1 MGPHRSYERI
11 LKMATRFSSTLVSD
25 ITTDARFRANAQ
37 FVEDTLVTTGG
48 WLLSTETGDTAPG
61 SLAHP
66 TAINTKKGFR
76 VYKTNDGLT
85 QVYMRIDY
93 GSTAAA
99 SGNGF
104 GMWITLG
111 TGSDGAG
118 TLSGVFFN
126 GGGSTQATVGAS
138 NTTGTTG
145 AVNSYG
151 SADTGRVHLGMFVS
165 TTAANIVVFSL
176 ERTKDSTGADTSDGI
191 LISARI
197 TGSTSIWASV
207 AVSGCIECS
216 VCALVAGGTQP
227 TSEYGLSFI
236 LTRNNP
242 SETFGNPVGVGL
254 IQHFKGASVQPGV
267 GLCAVNSSD
276 VSAEGSFTQTIY
288 GATRTYQHINS
299 LSAAVPTSATVATAR
314 SSSRVCIR
322 YD

>member
-1 MGPHRSYERI
+1 
-11 LKMATRFSSTLVSD
+11 MATRFSSTLVSD

-66 TAINTKKGFR
+66 TTTNVKKGFR

-93 GSTAAA
+93 GSTNAT

-126 GGGSTQATVGAS
+126 GGGSTGPTIGSATNAS
-138 NTTGTTG
+138 TGTTG

-151 SADTGRVHLGMFVS
+151 SADTGRVSLGMFIS
-165 TTAANIVVFSL
+165 TTAANIEMFSL
-176 ERTKDSTGADTSDGI
+176 ERSKDATGADTSDGI
-191 LISARI
+191 LMSA
-197 TGSTSIWASV
+197 TGGAASSIWPTDTANAAEASQY
-207 AVSGCIECS
+207 AVI
-216 VCALVAGGTQP
+216 AGGTQP
-227 TSEYGLSFI
+227 TWELGLSFI

-254 IQHFKGASVQPGV
+254 IQHFRGASVQPGIGACV
-267 GLCAVNSSD
+267 VNSSD

-288 GATRTYQHINS
+288 GATRTYQHLNS
-299 LSAAVPTSATVATAR
+299 LQAAIATSATLAAAR
-314 SSSRVCIR
+314 TSVRMCIR

>member
-1 MGPHRSYERI
+1 
-11 LKMATRFSSTLVSD
+11 MATRFSSTLVSD

-66 TAINTKKGFR
+66 TATNAKKGFR

-93 GSTAAA
+93 GSTNAT

-118 TLSGVFFN
+118 TLSGIFFN
-126 GGGSTQATVGAS
+126 GGASTGATVGAGAAV
-138 NTTGTTG
+138 GTTG

-151 SADTGRVHLGMFVS
+151 SADTGRLQLGLFVS
-165 TTAANIVVFSL
+165 STVANIIGFSL
-176 ERTKDSTGADTSDGI
+176 ERTKDATGTDSSDGI
-191 LISARI
+191 LLAGRI
-197 TGSTSIWASV
+197 GNGASNGIWNLSPVTSCLE
-207 AVSGCIECS
+207 VSQYCI
-216 VCALVAGGTQP
+216 LAGGTQP
-227 TSEYGLSFI
+227 TFEFGLSFI

-242 SETFGNPVGVGL
+242 SETFNNEVGVGL
-254 IQHFKGASVQPGV
+254 IQHIKGRSVQPGV
-267 GLCAVNSSD
+267 GMCIVNASD
-276 VSAEGSFTQTIY
+276 VSVEGSFAQNVY
-288 GATRTYQHINS
+288 GSTVTYQHLNS
-299 LSAAVPTSATVATAR
+299 LQPCVPTSVSTATAR
-314 SSSRVCIR
+314 AISRIAIR

>member
-1 MGPHRSYERI
+1 
-11 LKMATRFSSTLVSD
+11 MATRFSSTLVSD

-48 WLLSTETGDTAPG
+48 WLLSTETGDTAPA

-66 TAINTKKGFR
+66 TTTNTKKGFR

-93 GSTAAA
+93 GSSAGT
-99 SGNGF
+99 SGNSF

-126 GGGSTQATVGAS
+126 GGGFTAPTIDSATTATV
-138 NTTGTTG
+138 GTTG

-151 SADTGRVHLGMFVS
+151 SADTGRVQLALFVS
-165 TTAANIVVFSL
+165 STVANIIAFSI
-176 ERTKDSTGADTSDGI
+176 ERSKDSNGSDNSDGI
-191 LISARI
+191 LICCTRA
-197 TGSTSIWASV
+197 GSTSIWGVNATSSCMDTTMY
-207 AVSGCIECS
+207 AV
-216 VCALVAGGTQP
+216 LAGGTQP
-227 TSEYGLSFI
+227 TFENGLSYI

-242 SETFGNPVGVGL
+242 SETFGSDIGTGL
-254 IQHFKGASVQPGV
+254 VIHFKGASQQPGIGICV
-267 GLCAVNSSD
+267 VNSSD
-276 VSAEGSFTQTIY
+276 VTTETSFTQTIY
-288 GATRTYQHINS
+288 GATRTYQHLNS
-299 LSAAVPTSATVATAR
+299 LQPCRPTSATVSTADAAQR
-314 SSSRVCIR
+314 ICMR